1 MTPYEI
7 RVDGTMAETVLH
19 EAFPELDGILVAKQT
34 ILFGQIVDE
43 AHLYGLLA
51 RFRALGLHV
60 AELRRLP
67 G

>member
-7 RVDGTMAETVLH
+7 RVDGRVAETTLH
-19 EAFPELDGILVAKQT
+19 GAFPELDGIFVADQT
-34 ILFGQIVDE
+34 ILFGNVTDD

-51 RFRALGLHV
+51 RFQALGLRV
-60 AELRRLP
+60 TELRRLP